1 MAFGLPPQRDHTP
14 QPSGFQPPAPS
25 LEVFHQTCPEIP
37 APWFRLGPRHPR
49 ELGMQGALGAPH
61 STLILGVFLR
71 GAGDFCLRQGG
82 ISKEDSEGREEQ
94 ASRSLASE
102 RPWDGLGVGVGH
114 GLDLLLALHT
124 AYYLGVSQ
132 ISISASHLL
141 SVSPICEPPALI
153 FHFFS
158 HLYIDPL

>member
-1 MAFGLPPQRDHTP
+1 M
-14 QPSGFQPPAPS
+14 
-25 LEVFHQTCPEIP
+25 
-37 APWFRLGPRHPR
+37 PWFPLGAQASQGGKQARGLASSSQHPR
-49 ELGMQGALGAPH
+49 FGKV
-61 STLILGVFLR
+61 ILR
-71 GAGDFCLRQGG
+71 GAGDFCLRQGS
-82 ISKEDSEGREEQ
+82 ISREDSEGRKEQ

-114 GLDLLLALHT
+114 GLGLLLALRT

-132 ISISASHLL
+132 ISIFASHLL

-158 HLYIDPL
+158 LLYIDPL